1 MLVNGEDETKKFA
14 QRVVK
19 IVKKNPIL
27 ICLNGPLGS
36 GKTTFSRYFIRSYF
50 SNAIKTEIPSPTF
63 TLMQIYEHL
72 GKSVYHYDF
81 YRLNSPDELVEL
93 NFEENLLDGVSLV
106 EWADKFEN
114 VLPHN
119 RIEITFNIKIKN
131 KRMIDI
137 KFLGAA
143 KNLNK

>member
-1 MLVNGEDETKKFA
+1 VLANGEEETKKFA
-14 QRVVK
+14 QSIVK
-19 IVKKNPIL
+19 LIKKNPVL

-50 SNAIKTEIPSPTF
+50 SNTLKTEIPSPTF

-106 EWADKFEN
+106 EWAEKFEH
-114 VLPHN
+114 VLPRD
-119 RIEITFNIKIKN
+119 RIEIMFNIKIKN
-131 KRMIDI
+131 KRKIEI
-137 KFLGAA
+137 KFLGAT

>member
-1 MLVNGEDETKKFA
+1 
-14 QRVVK
+14 
-19 IVKKNPIL
+19 
-27 ICLNGPLGS
+27 
-36 GKTTFSRYFIRSYF
+36 
-50 SNAIKTEIPSPTF
+50 
-63 TLMQIYEHL
+63 MQIYEHL

-106 EWADKFEN
+106 EWSDKFEN

-119 RIEITFNIKIKN
+119 RIEITFNIKITN
-131 KRMIDI
+131 KRKIDI

>member
-14 QRVVK
+14 QHVVK
-19 IVKKNPIL
+19 IIKKNPIL

-93 NFEENLLDGVSLV
+93 NFEENLLNGVSLV
-106 EWADKFEN
+106 EWSDKFEN
-114 VLPHN
+114 VLPIIGSKLHL
-119 RIEITFNIKIKN
+119 ILKLKIKG
-131 KRMIDI
+131 R
-137 KFLGAA
+137 
-143 KNLNK
+143 